1 MAKISIFS
9 RFLLA
14 FLMVGLFSCKSQFE
28 KVRTSN
34 NPELIYKTAL
44 EFYEAEEYQKAQSL
58 LELALNSYRGRKES
72 EDIYFKYA
80 YTYYY
85 TRQYIL
91 ASYYFKNFS
100 QTYSTS
106 RFRTEADFME
116 AYSNYQLSPTFRLD
130 QSYTQKA
137 IDGFQLYVNTYPQ
150 DERVEEC
157 NRLIDELRKKLERKA
172 FEEAKLYFDLRRY
185 QSAIWTFDNL
195 LKDFPETDNA
205 EEVRY
210 WMARAAFLLA
220 QNSVIDRQI
229 ERFEEAKTMAEEFLA
244 RYTDSEFRRE
254 MRDIQTFSAKKLND
268 LRDV

>member
-1 MAKISIFS
+1 MAKISFFS
-9 RFLLA
+9 RFLMA
-14 FLMVGLFSCKSQFE
+14 FLLIGLFSCRSQFE
-28 KVRTSN
+28 KIRTSN
-34 NPELIYKTAL
+34 NSELIYKTAL
-44 EFYEAEEYQKAQSL
+44 EYYEEEEYQRAQSL
-58 LELALNSYRGRKES
+58 LELALNNYRGRKES

-106 RFRTEADFME
+106 RFRTESDFME
-116 AYSNYQLSPTFRLD
+116 AYSNYQLSPTYRLD

-150 DERVEEC
+150 DERVDEC
-157 NRLIDELRKKLERKA
+157 NRLIDELRKKLEKKA

-210 WMARAAFLLA
+210 MMARSAFLLA
-220 QNSVIDRQI
+220 QNSVVDRQE
-229 ERFEEAKTMAEEFLA
+229 ERFTDAKTMADEFLA
-244 RYTDSEFRRE
+244 RYTDSEYRRE
-254 MRDIQTFSAKKLND
+254 MIDIQTISAKKLND
-268 LRDV
+268 LKDV

>member
-9 RFLLA
+9 KFLLA
-14 FLMVGLFSCKSQFE
+14 FLVLGLFSCKSQFE

-34 NPELIYKTAL
+34 SPELIYKTAL
-44 EFYEAEEYQKAQSL
+44 EYYENEEYQRAQSL

-106 RFRTEADFME
+106 RFRRESDFME
-116 AYSNYQLSPTFRLD
+116 AYANYQLSPTFRLD

-150 DERVEEC
+150 DERVAEC
-157 NRLIDELRKKLERKA
+157 NNLIDELRKKLERKA

-205 EEVRY
+205 EEIRFM
-210 WMARAAFLLA
+210 MARSAFLLA
-220 QNSVIDRQI
+220 QNSIVDRQR
-229 ERFEEAKTMAEEFLA
+229 ERFEEAKTMADEFLA
-244 RYTDSEFRRE
+244 RYQESEYRRE
-254 MRDIQTFSAKKLND
+254 MRDIQSYSAKKLND
-268 LRDV
+268 LKDV

>member
-1 MAKISIFS
+1 MAKINIFS
-9 RFLLA
+9 KLLLA
-14 FLMVGLFSCKSQFE
+14 FLVLGMLSCKSQFE

-44 EFYEAEEYQKAQSL
+44 EYYENEEYQRAQSL

-91 ASYYFKNFS
+91 ASYYFRNFS

-106 RFRTEADFME
+106 RYREEADFME
-116 AYSNYQLSPTFRLD
+116 AYSNYQLSPTYRLD
-130 QSYTQKA
+130 QSYTKKA
-137 IDGFQLYVNTYPQ
+137 IDGFQLFVNTYPQ
-150 DERVEEC
+150 SERVEEC
-157 NRLIDELRKKLERKA
+157 NRLIDEMREKLERKA
-172 FEEAKLYFDLRRY
+172 YAEAKLYFDLRRY
-185 QSAIWTFDNL
+185 TSAIWTFDNL

-205 EEVRY
+205 EQIRY
-210 WMARAAFLLA
+210 MMARSAFLLA
-220 QNSVIDRQI
+220 QNSIYEKQL
-229 ERFEEAKTMAEEFLA
+229 ERFEEAKTMADEFLA
-244 RYTDSEFRRE
+244 RYTDSDYRRE
-254 MRDIQTFSAKKLND
+254 MRDIQTLSEKKLKE

>member
-1 MAKISIFS
+1 MAKNSIISKI
-9 RFLLA
+9 LMA
-14 FLMVGLFSCKSQFE
+14 FLVVGMMSCKSQYE
-28 KVRTSN
+28 KIRTSN

-44 EFYEAEEYQKAQSL
+44 EYYEGEEYQRAQSL
-58 LELALNSYRGRKES
+58 LELALSNYRGKKES

-91 ASYYFKNFS
+91 ASYYFKNFA

-106 RFRTEADFME
+106 RFREEADFME

-150 DERVEEC
+150 NERVAEC

-172 FEEAKLYFDLRRY
+172 FEEGKLYFDLRRY

-210 WMARAAFLLA
+210 MMARSAFLLA
-220 QNSVIDRQI
+220 QNSVVDKQE
-229 ERFEEAKTMAEEFLA
+229 ERFQEAKTMAEEFLS
-244 RYTDSEFRRE
+244 RYTESEHRRE
-254 MRDIQTFSAKKLND
+254 MRDMQTFSEKKLKD
-268 LRDV
+268 LTDV

>member
-1 MAKISIFS
+1 MVKISLFS
-9 RFLLA
+9 RI
-14 FLMVGLFSCKSQFE
+14 LMVFLIIGAFSCRNQFE

-44 EFYEAEEYQKAQSL
+44 EYYENEDYQKAQSL
-58 LELALNSYRGRKES
+58 LELALSSYRGRKES

-106 RFRTEADFME
+106 RYREEADFME

-130 QSYTQKA
+130 QSYTKNA
-137 IDGFQLYVNTYPQ
+137 IDGFQLFINTYPQ
-150 DERVEEC
+150 SERVEEC
-157 NRLIDELRKKLERKA
+157 NRLIDEMRKKLERKA

-195 LKDFPETDNA
+195 LKDFPETDKA

-210 WMARAAFLLA
+210 WMARSAFLLA
-220 QNSVIDRQI
+220 QNSVVDKQR
-229 ERFEEAKTMAEEFLA
+229 ERFSEAKTMADEFLA
-244 RYTDSEFRRE
+244 RYTDSQYRRE
-254 MRDIQTFSAKKLND
+254 MIDIQAYSDKKLKE